1 MPTENATQ
9 LLLQIHAGDDA
20 TAEELDRLTRQL
32 LNELRD
38 LPAVSEAKLI
48 TGAAPHGAKAGE
60 ALTAG
65 ALVIAIVP
73 ALVPKVLDWIQAWAL
88 RSSPRVVKFKGSIN
102 GHDLEFEGAPED
114 LSKLLAN
121 WPPPAAPAT

>member
-9 LLLQIHAGDDA
+9 LLLQIQAGDDA
-20 TAEELDRLTRQL
+20 TPEELDDLARAL

-38 LPAVSEAKLI
+38 LPAVTEAHLMS
-48 TGAAPHGAKAGE
+48 GPAPLGSKAGE
-60 ALTAG
+60 ALTIGSLA
-65 ALVIAIVP
+65 IAIVP

-88 RSSPRVVKFKGSIN
+88 RSNPRVVKFKGTIN
-102 GHDLEFEGAPED
+102 GHELQFEGAAED

-121 WPPPAAPAT
+121 WPPPATPAA